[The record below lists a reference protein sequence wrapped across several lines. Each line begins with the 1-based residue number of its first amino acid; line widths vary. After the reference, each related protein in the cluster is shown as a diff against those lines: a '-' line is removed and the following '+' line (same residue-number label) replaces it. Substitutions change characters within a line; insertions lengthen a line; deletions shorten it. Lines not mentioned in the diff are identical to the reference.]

1 MSLLDEV
8 LEQGDAARV
17 HELAH
22 GDLERLFWK
31 YKGLRKQVE
40 RDTAF
45 WQATND
51 TLKLAYEKL
60 DEQERELARA
70 YQTIRND
77 LEIAQQVQHA
87 LLPKLFPDMSAQLE
101 LAVYHK
107 QMTEVGGDYYD
118 FFRTREGNYAIGLF
132 DISGHGVSAALIMA
146 FLKAQFMQTME
157 QAARPKEIVEWVNN
171 ASLTFLREV
180 RRYATVNFVVF
191 ADRAIRYVCGGG
203 YGVLVRGGEIHTF
216 SKGDPFIGLR
226 RRPFTEFELPFYAGD
241 LLALYTDG
249 LVESQNA
256 AGEDYTSRR
265 LNNMIRDHADEPV
278 ARILERCVADYRGF
292 RRADTDDIT
301 LILLRRRASEPRQTA
316 APPGE
321 GAAPPGEGAA
331 PPGAAEPGAAE
342 PGEGAA

>member
-1 MSLLDEV
+1 MSRLDEV
-8 LEQGDAARV
+8 LEQGEAARV
-17 HELAH
+17 HELARE
-22 GDLERLFWK
+22 DLERLFWK

-40 RDTAF
+40 RDTGF
-45 WQATND
+45 WRATND
-51 TLKLAYEKL
+51 SLKLAYERL

-87 LLPKLFPDMSAQLE
+87 LLPKQYPDMTAQLE
-101 LAVYHK
+101 LAVFHK

-171 ASLTFLREV
+171 ASLAFLREV

-191 ADRAIRYVCGGG
+191 ADQAIRYVCGGG

-249 LVESQNA
+249 LVETQNA

-265 LNNMIRDHADEPV
+265 LNNLIREHAHEPV

-292 RRADTDDIT
+292 CRDDTDDIT
-301 LILLRRRASEPRQTA
+301 LILLRRRASEPQPA
-316 APPGE
+316 ASPVAPAE
-321 GAAPPGEGAA
+321 GGA
-331 PPGAAEPGAAE
+331 
-342 PGEGAA
+342 

>member
-1 MSLLDEV
+1 MALLDEV

-17 HELAH
+17 HELSRE
-22 GDLERLFWK
+22 DQERLFWK
-31 YKGLRKQVE
+31 LKGLRKQVE
-40 RDTAF
+40 RDTKF

-87 LLPKLFPDMSAQLE
+87 LLPKQFPDMLEQLE

-118 FFRTREGNYAIGLF
+118 FFRTRDGHYAIGVF

-157 QAARPKEIVEWVNN
+157 QVERPKDIVEWVNN
-171 ASLTFLREV
+171 ASIAFLREV

-191 ADRAIRYVCGGG
+191 DEQAIRYVCGGG

-216 SKGDPFIGLR
+216 GKGDPFIGLR
-226 RRPFTEFELPFYAGD
+226 RRPFTEVEQSFVAGD

-249 LVESQNA
+249 MVEAQNA

-265 LNNMIRDHADEPV
+265 LNGLIARHANEPV
-278 ARILERCVADYRGF
+278 GDIVARCVDDYRRF

-301 LILLRRRASEPRQTA
+301 LILLRRRAA
-316 APPGE
+316 
-321 GAAPPGEGAA
+321 
-331 PPGAAEPGAAE
+331 
-342 PGEGAA
+342 

>member
-1 MSLLDEV
+1 MSVLDEV
-8 LEQGDAARV
+8 LEQGEAARV
-17 HELAH
+17 HELARE
-22 GDLERLFWK
+22 DLERLFWK
-31 YKGLRKQVE
+31 YQGLRKQVE

-45 WQATND
+45 WRATND
-51 TLKLAYEKL
+51 SLKLAYERL

-87 LLPKLFPDMSAQLE
+87 LLPKQYPDMMAQLE

-107 QMTEVGGDYYD
+107 QLTEVGGDYYD
-118 FFRTREGNYAIGLF
+118 FFRTRAGNYAIGVF

-157 QAARPKEIVEWVNN
+157 QAERPKDIVEWVNN
-171 ASLTFLREV
+171 ASLAFLREV

-191 ADRAIRYVCGGG
+191 GDGAIRYVCGGG

-226 RRPFTEFELPFYAGD
+226 RRPFTEFELPFVAGD
-241 LLALYTDG
+241 MLALYTDG
-249 LVESQNA
+249 IVETQNA

-265 LNNMIRDHADEPV
+265 LNNLLCEHASEPIADV
-278 ARILERCVADYRGF
+278 LERCVADYRGF
-292 RRADTDDIT
+292 RRADADDIT
-301 LILLRRRASEPRQTA
+301 LILLRRRAGAETDSSKPV
-316 APPGE
+316 E
-321 GAAPPGEGAA
+321 GAA
-331 PPGAAEPGAAE
+331 
-342 PGEGAA
+342 